1 MPHELYRT
9 QLDLRFRSQAITTT
23 FYWDV
28 DNTLA
33 VPSFRVGSAIHDSLV
48 SDTPWFLNFM
58 GMISHRAYFRRMETQ
73 LIRPVWGPTIYYV
86 PPLGPVEGLW
96 LNDLD
101 EVFSTA
107 NLKWNVDGDSSGK
120 HQVRVG
126 PIGRTAFE
134 GNSFHF
140 TFVTAALM
148 FISEHITP
156 RLLDVGLPCLAAIN
170 HQTTGGS
177 PIVGGSLY
185 PFPGR
190 QRNRRWR
197 P

>member
-1 MPHELYRT
+1 MPHQLYRT

-28 DNTLA
+28 DNNLA
-33 VPSFRVGSAIHDSLV
+33 IPSFRVGSSIHNALV
-48 SDTPWFLNFM
+48 SDTTWFFDFM
-58 GMISHRAYFRRMETQ
+58 GMISHRATFRRMETQ
-73 LIRPVWGPTIYYV
+73 QVRPDWGPTIYYV

-96 LNDLD
+96 ANDLD

-107 NLKWNVDGDSSGK
+107 NLKWIVDNEPSGK

-126 PIGRTAFE
+126 PIGRTAFD

-140 TFVTAALM
+140 TFVLKALT
-148 FISEHITP
+148 FISSHIAPKT
-156 RLLDVGLPCLAAIN
+156 LDVGLVCLAAIN
-170 HQTTGGS
+170 HQTSGGS
-177 PIVGGSLY
+177 PIIAGSLY
-185 PFPGR
+185 PYPGR